1 MLGPQGK
8 NKICHLMMTLTYF
21 SGCYLSY
28 VFTTETKF
36 PEEKK
41 SIFGAFINILFY
53 KLLIALFNV
62 ICDIFCVLKLGF

>member
-28 VFTTETKF
+28 IFTTETQC
-36 PEEKK
+36 PEEK
-41 SIFGAFINILFY
+41 IYFWDFHE
-53 KLLIALFNV
+53 
-62 ICDIFCVLKLGF
+62 